1 MTFYDISI
9 IREYF
14 HKRVDAD
21 AEIPELIDLLKLY
34 TGVDAVIYESSTM
47 TLIRMAVDAAK
58 SYSIYDEEYRQNNDR
73 RLINM
78 ILDDSRFDC
87 HHTTIIRIFNDCHV
101 IL

>member
-1 MTFYDISI
+1 MTSYDISI
-9 IREYF
+9 IRKYF

-21 AEIPELIDLLKLY
+21 ADIPELIDLLKLY
-34 TGVDAVIYESSTM
+34 TGVDAVIYETSAM
-47 TLIRMAVDAAK
+47 AIIRMAIDAAK
-58 SYSIYDEEYRQNNDR
+58 SYSIYEEEYRQNNDR

-87 HHTTIIRIFNDCHV
+87 YHTTIIRILNDCHV